1 LLALPCDHPFDRT
14 ARSDRDGRL
23 TSRELEP
30 FVCAPGLRDILCH
43 DLNPL
48 VDALIQQHL
57 EGRPMH
63 LDFADFA
70 QLVDRTPRLAMLL
83 DAVPLL
89 GHAAANAWTLQQ
101 HVAAAQ
107 RAAQESAMKRTGAAG
122 GNNNTSGSGTS
133 GSGSGNSIGGASAS
147 GSAGGLSPP
156 MPLRAPTMLGQA
168 IARPSMMGNNNGAST
183 TPVWALPALILK
195 DVPQPPPAPSV
206 ASASDSGSGSG
217 APPPP
222 NGIVELAKS
231 ASASRLS
238 PASSAA
244 SLHASSLPVAAAD
257 AKPAMP
263 PMVPQP
269 PQPLLPPSSGALLSP
284 RSRSFK
290 TLPPPMPP
298 MRE

>member
-1 LLALPCDHPFDRT
+1 MYRRIIDFFISF
-14 ARSDRDGRL
+14 SDRDGRL

-57 EGRPMH
+57 EGRAMH

-133 GSGSGNSIGGASAS
+133 GSGSGNSIGGAS
-147 GSAGGLSPP
+147 GSAGGLPPP
-156 MPLRAPTMLGQA
+156 MPPRAPTMLGQA
-168 IARPSMMGNNNGAST
+168 IARPSLLSGNGTST
-183 TPVWALPALILK
+183 TPVGALPALILK
-195 DVPQPPPAPSV
+195 VVPQPPQPPALS

-244 SLHASSLPVAAAD
+244 SLHASGSASSLPVAAD

-263 PMVPQP
+263 QMVPQP

-290 TLPPPMPP
+290 SLPPPMPP